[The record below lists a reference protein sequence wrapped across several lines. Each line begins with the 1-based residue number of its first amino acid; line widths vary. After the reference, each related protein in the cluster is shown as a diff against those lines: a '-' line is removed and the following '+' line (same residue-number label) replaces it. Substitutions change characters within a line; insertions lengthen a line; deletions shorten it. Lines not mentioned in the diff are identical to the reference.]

1 MGKFIHE
8 LFMIKGL
15 QQKPACVL
23 LPGIAH
29 ELGIIR
35 KKNNVHPGID
45 LSERF
50 SQLKTVFSAKLD
62 INICLML
69 KYERLWSMLEAAH
82 SESPRP
88 RIKVL
93 SNGR

>member
-1 MGKFIHE
+1 MGEFIHE

-69 KYERLWSMLEAAH
+69 KYERL
-82 SESPRP
+82 
-88 RIKVL
+88 
-93 SNGR
+93 

>member
-35 KKNNVHPGID
+35 KKNNVHPGTD
-45 LSERF
+45 LNERF
-50 SQLKTVFSAKLD
+50 SQLKTAFSAKLD

-82 SESPRP
+82 SKSPRP
-88 RIKVL
+88 RIK
-93 SNGR
+93 GRSDGR